1 MNFTRGS
8 VGFSQ
13 RFHSQLAYIG
23 TQGLHIMK
31 QDFQPQHRDE
41 ETRI

>member
-13 RFHSQLAYIG
+13 CFHDPLAYIG
-23 TQGLHIMK
+23 NQGLHIMK
-31 QDFQPQHRDE
+31 QDFQPQHRNE
-41 ETRI
+41 GT